1 MRVAQR
7 NEYEDFVKRRCV
19 LVELDVNERHM
30 RRARGSVRALLVAG
44 VAAAAAILCGCTS
57 LASGSDT
64 EEAVVAL
71 DPKWS
76 CLGKPGEA
84 LPIPNPVPKNIAFAL
99 PISDYRIMPPV
110 PVPNLTVTA
119 CQIQD
124 YECSMPA
131 GLVLSP
137 MNYPV
142 VLYGK
147 TYQVP
152 VYPVVM
158 PYAIDAFIRLT
169 APGYLQ
175 TEYYLGGPLLGSRD
189 NMMMNGVPVV
199 VALPVTPILAS
210 DADDLALAVQHE
222 REPGDAIVAM
232 RTLDCNDEPTDGVT
246 LSLSVDGVPFTF
258 LTGQPSF
265 GANQAT
271 DSGGLA
277 GFANI
282 AVPAG
287 SFSNV
292 TVEGMAPNGMT
303 YGKINVTIRPGQLTQ
318 ADIRPDTGLFGF

>member
-1 MRVAQR
+1 M
-7 NEYEDFVKRRCV
+7 Y
-19 LVELDVNERHM
+19 
-30 RRARGSVRALLVAG
+30 
-44 VAAAAAILCGCTS
+44 GCTP
-57 LASGSDT
+57 LDSGSDT
-64 EEAVVAL
+64 AEAPLTA
-71 DPKWS
+71 DPKWA
-76 CLGKPGEA
+76 CLGQPGVA
-84 LPIPNPVPKNIAFAL
+84 LPIPDPVPKNIAFAL
-99 PISDYRIMPPV
+99 PISDYRVMPPI

-124 YECSMPA
+124 YACNDPA

-142 VLYGK
+142 VLYGN

-152 VYPVVM
+152 VYPIVM
-158 PYAIDAFIRLT
+158 PYGIDAFIRIT
-169 APGYLQ
+169 APNYLQ

-189 NMMMNGVPVV
+189 NMMMNGLPVV

-210 DADDLALAVQHE
+210 DADNLALTIHTK

-232 RTLDCNDEPTDGVT
+232 RTLDCNDESTDGVT

-265 GANQAT
+265 AADLPT
-271 DSGGLA
+271 DASGLA

-292 TVEGMAPNGMT
+292 TVEGTAPNGMT

-318 ADIRPDTGLFGF
+318 ANIRPDTGLFGF